1 MSLHGTGFC
10 IMCGAHLE
18 TGHRF
23 CWSCGAPRWAPDEG
37 EPDGRPP
44 AGGDQRPPP
53 VPGTPAMQAIASHTE
68 PPTLGLLPWFYAAGA
83 VFFLVWATQA
93 LAVFVSPIGRGQ
105 LVTDIAQQGYSTAM
119 QPLVLVAQGVFVMG
133 AALVAAAL
141 HAVAFYG
148 LRRTRRWG
156 WLAAVVIA
164 GFWSLLIVGI
174 PVLRRLLSPPIRHAY
189 GVD

>member
-44 AGGDQRPPP
+44 AVGDQRPPP

-105 LVTDIAQQGYSTAM
+105 LVTDIAQQGLGPGQADDI
-119 QPLVLVAQGVFVMG
+119 VGAQQ
-133 AALVAAAL
+133 LL
-141 HAVAFYG
+141 HPPPGG
-148 LRRTRRWG
+148 LRPAYVRHLTRSVILCSLAFGHVNGVREGRRGPPRNRTDQ
-156 WLAAVVIA
+156 A
-164 GFWSLLIVGI
+164 
-174 PVLRRLLSPPIRHAY
+174 
-189 GVD
+189 